1 VTHDQVEAM
10 TLGDRVAVFHGG
22 HLEQV
27 GAPLE
32 LYRHP
37 ASQFVAGFIG
47 ALRMNFLPCAAV
59 PALAAQLGGEA
70 GMLVGIRPE
79 HLRLVSR
86 GEGYG
91 ATVTLIE
98 QLGDAQIV
106 HAMLDGTG
114 HALAIKL
121 HGETRHALAPGSG
134 IGFAPEEGHAFLFDA
149 GGRAVARH

>member
-1 VTHDQVEAM
+1 
-10 TLGDRVAVFHGG
+10 
-22 HLEQV
+22 
-27 GAPLE
+27 
-32 LYRHP
+32 
-37 ASQFVAGFIG
+37 
-47 ALRMNFLPCAAV
+47 
-59 PALAAQLGGEA
+59 
-70 GMLVGIRPE
+70 MLVGIRPE
-79 HLRLVSR
+79 HLRLLAR

-106 HAMLDGTG
+106 HARVEGTG

-121 HGETRHALAPGSG
+121 HGETRHALAPGSS